1 MKSVA
6 GVKHCLVGY
15 VTIAFLLVSSV
26 TAVAEPYRDGDVV
39 VFFGDSITHGGRYHE
54 YISDYYRTRFP
65 DAQIRFVNS
74 GIGGDTA
81 AGARRRIPEDVA
93 EYSPTHVAFHFG
105 MNDICRGSYAAVA
118 TSSDLR
124 SRERAQQEYRRSFRG
139 LVESVRE
146 VAPRAKFTYLTP
158 TVYDDTAVVTNAPK
172 TGWASVNQV
181 GCNTGLSLMAGFVLE
196 CAAADKVEAVDWYS
210 PLCGF
215 LYCHQ
220 ETDRHFMITNS
231 DRVHPGKLGH
241 SIMAWEFLKAQNVP
255 GVVSEVE
262 VDAAG
267 PRSVRAVNCKVTE
280 LQCETDGVS
289 FVLLA
294 KALPLPVCEEAMP
307 YVDEFKVEETLN
319 REIVK
324 VTGLP
329 MRSEFCLCIDGDE
342 VGRYSGE
349 QFATGVR
356 LGFNRK
362 TPQYRQ
368 AQRVAERNAELWG
381 REVILRN
388 HHSARWFYGKRGA
401 PVDDVGAFALWFERN
416 EKDKNSYFAKFVPG
430 YLEYWPKYAKV
441 RDELLMDQ
449 RQTREMALPLPHRY
463 EIRPVADAG
472 K

>member
-1 MKSVA
+1 
-6 GVKHCLVGY
+6 
-15 VTIAFLLVSSV
+15 
-26 TAVAEPYRDGDVV
+26 
-39 VFFGDSITHGGRYHE
+39 
-54 YISDYYRTRFP
+54 
-65 DAQIRFVNS
+65 
-74 GIGGDTA
+74 
-81 AGARRRIPEDVA
+81 
-93 EYSPTHVAFHFG
+93 
-105 MNDICRGSYAAVA
+105 
-118 TSSDLR
+118 
-124 SRERAQQEYRRSFRG
+124 
-139 LVESVRE
+139 
-146 VAPRAKFTYLTP
+146 
-158 TVYDDTAVVTNAPK
+158 
-172 TGWASVNQV
+172 
-181 GCNTGLSLMAGFVLE
+181 
-196 CAAADKVEAVDWYS
+196 
-210 PLCGF
+210 
-215 LYCHQ
+215 
-220 ETDRHFMITNS
+220 MITNS

-289 FVLLA
+289 FLLLA

-329 MRSEFCLCIDGDE
+329 MRSEFCLCIDGEE

-368 AQRVAERNAELWG
+368 AQKVAERNAELWG
-381 REVILRN
+381 REVVLRN